1 MNMSDF
7 SIFIVEDDA
16 IYGKI
21 LERHL
26 SLNPD
31 YHVQLFTNGQDL
43 LKNLYLNPAVVSLD
57 YSLPDYT
64 GGELLKRVKQ
74 YNPEIQVVIV
84 SGQDDIT
91 TAVNLLKEGAYDYLV
106 KEENT
111 RQRLWNVI
119 LKIRENFNYR
129 KQIEILQDEVGR
141 KFEFDKTILGQSPAI
156 VKLYSL
162 IERASR
168 SAITV
173 DITGD
178 TGTGKELVAKAV
190 HYASARRKKPF
201 VAVNMSAI
209 PRELLESELFGYEK
223 GAFTGALARKTGKF
237 EEADGGTLFLDE
249 ISEMEIQMQSKLL
262 RALQEREVTRIGGK
276 ELVKFDIRV
285 ITATHKDLPE
295 EVRKGTF
302 REDLYFR
309 LLGLPIH
316 LPPLRER
323 GNDILLLAKH
333 FSDTFCQE
341 NKMRKLS
348 FSEGVREKL
357 MGYSYPGNVRE
368 LKAVIEVAAVM
379 AEGDQLQ
386 PGDITFP
393 VLNNGGLSMEEE
405 MSLDEYCA
413 RIVKTYLDKYG
424 DITVVAEKLKIG
436 KSTIYRMK
444 QENKIR

>member
-1 MNMSDF
+1 MSEF
-7 SIFIVEDDA
+7 TIFIVEDDA
-16 IYGKI
+16 IYGMI

-26 SLNPD
+26 ALNPD
-31 YHVQLFTNGQDL
+31 YDVHLFATGQEL
-43 LKNLYLNPAVVSLD
+43 LKNLYLNPDVISLD
-57 YSLPDYT
+57 YSLPDFT
-64 GGELLKRVKQ
+64 GSELLKRIKQ
-74 YNPEIQVVIV
+74 YNPDIQVVIV

-111 RQRLWNVI
+111 RQRLWNTI
-119 LKIRENFNYR
+119 LKIRENVNYR
-129 KQIEILQDEVGR
+129 KQIEILQEEVGR
-141 KFEFDKTILGQSPAI
+141 KFEFDKTILGQSPSI
-156 VKLYSL
+156 IKLYSL
-162 IERASR
+162 IEKASR

-173 DITGD
+173 SITGE

-190 HYASARRKKPF
+190 HYASSRRKKPF

-285 ITATHKDLPE
+285 ITATHKDLAV
-295 EVRKGTF
+295 EVVNGRF
-302 REDLYFR
+302 REDLYYR
-309 LLGLPIH
+309 LLGLPIQ

-323 GNDILLLAKH
+323 GNDILILAKH
-333 FSDTFCQE
+333 FSDSFCKE
-341 NKMRKLS
+341 NKLKKLT
-348 FSEGVREKL
+348 FSEGVKEKL
-357 MGYSYPGNVRE
+357 LGYSYPGNVRE

-379 AEGDQLQ
+379 TEKEVLE

-393 VLNNGGLSMEEE
+393 VLNNSGFNIEES
-405 MSLDEYCA
+405 MSLDDYCA
-413 RIVKTYLDKYG
+413 RIIRTYLNKFNN
-424 DITVVAEKLKIG
+424 DIGIVAEKLQIG

-444 QENKIR
+444 QENRI

>member
-1 MNMSDF
+1 MSDF
-7 SIFIVEDDA
+7 SIFIVEDDP
-16 IYGKI
+16 IYGMI

-26 SLNPD
+26 GLNPD
-31 YHVQLFTNGQDL
+31 YEVQLFKTGKDL
-43 LKNLYLNPAVVSLD
+43 LANLYKNPSVISLD
-57 YSLPDYT
+57 YSLPDFS
-64 GGELLKRVKQ
+64 GQELLKRIKQ

-84 SGQDDIT
+84 SGQEDIA

-119 LKIRENFNYR
+119 LKIRENEGFK
-129 KQIEILQDEVGR
+129 KQIEILQEEVGK

-162 IERASR
+162 IEKASR

-173 DITGD
+173 SITGD

-190 HYASARRKKPF
+190 HYASTRRKKPF

-209 PRELLESELFGYEK
+209 PKDLLESELFGYEK
-223 GAFTGALARKTGKF
+223 GAFTGAMARKSGKF
-237 EEADGGTLFLDE
+237 EEADGGTIFLDE

-276 ELVKFDIRV
+276 DLVKFDIRV
-285 ITATHKDLPE
+285 ITATHKDLAE

-316 LPPLRER
+316 LPPLRDR
-323 GNDILLLAKH
+323 GNDILVLAKH
-333 FSDTFCQE
+333 FSDSFCKE
-341 NKMRKLS
+341 NKLTKLA
-348 FSEGVREKL
+348 FSESVKEKL

-368 LKAVIEVAAVM
+368 LKAVIEVAVVM
-379 AEGDQLQ
+379 AEEDHLL

-393 VLNNGGLSMEEE
+393 SINSTGLAIQDE
-405 MSLDEYCA
+405 MTLDDYCA
-413 RIVKTYLDKYG
+413 RIVKTYLDKYN
-424 DITVVAEKLKIG
+424 DISVVAEKLKIG

-444 QENKIR
+444 QENRL

>member
-1 MNMSDF
+1 MSDF
-7 SIFIVEDDA
+7 SIFIVEDDP
-16 IYGKI
+16 IYGMI

-26 SLNPD
+26 GLNPD
-31 YHVQLFTNGQDL
+31 YEVQLFKTGKDL
-43 LKNLYLNPAVVSLD
+43 LANLYKNPSVISLD
-57 YSLPDYT
+57 YSLPDFS
-64 GGELLKRVKQ
+64 GQELLKRIKQ

-84 SGQDDIT
+84 SGQEDIA

-119 LKIRENFNYR
+119 LKIRENEGFK
-129 KQIEILQDEVGR
+129 KQIEILQEEVGK
-141 KFEFDKTILGQSPAI
+141 KFEFDRTILGQSPAI

-162 IERASR
+162 IEKASR

-173 DITGD
+173 SITGD

-190 HYASARRKKPF
+190 HYASTRRKKPF

-209 PRELLESELFGYEK
+209 PKDLLESELFGYEK
-223 GAFTGALARKTGKF
+223 GAFTGAMARKSGKF
-237 EEADGGTLFLDE
+237 EEADGGTIFLDE

-276 ELVKFDIRV
+276 DLVKFDIRV
-285 ITATHKDLPE
+285 ITATHKDLAE

-316 LPPLRER
+316 LPPLRDR
-323 GNDILLLAKH
+323 GNDILVLAKH
-333 FSDTFCQE
+333 FSDSFCKE
-341 NKMRKLS
+341 NKLTKLA
-348 FSEGVREKL
+348 FSESVKEKL

-368 LKAVIEVAAVM
+368 LKAVIEVAVVM
-379 AEGDQLQ
+379 AEEDHLL

-393 VLNNGGLSMEEE
+393 SINSTGLAIQDE
-405 MSLDEYCA
+405 MTLDDYCA
-413 RIVKTYLDKYG
+413 RIVKTYLDKYN
-424 DITVVAEKLKIG
+424 DISVVAEKLKIG

-444 QENKIR
+444 QENRL